1 MLGTAT
7 VTSGPT
13 LRATVK
19 VLREIN
25 EMFFEVEV
33 IEGHGGWDRPGKVLT
48 VRASIMSDF
57 VLLGAARRPKQLT
70 LAPPV
75 AEPAPLTEPVTG
87 EQYMEILLQR
97 QAAWITRNGGNRML
111 RPLLEWFI
119 RDGDEEFVQ
128 LPETAPAAKRERTPR
143 TYRSA
148 ESLRAERDQVQ
159 ARMNAITGSGPDDP
173 ASVNLS
179 PFSRSKAARTA
190 GRRRFA
196 KLDRDLERYTALSQR
211 LAALSSRII
220 NAEAR
225 ERKAAE
231 QG

>member
-7 VTSGPT
+7 VTCGPT

-33 IEGHGGWDRPGKVLT
+33 IEGSEGWNKPGKVLG

-57 VLLGAARRPKQLT
+57 VPVDETPEALT
-70 LAPPV
+70 PAPEV
-75 AEPAPLTEPVTG
+75 DESAPLTEPVTG

-97 QAAWITRNGGNRML
+97 QATWMTRNGGMHKL
-111 RPLLEWFI
+111 PPLLEWFI
-119 RDGDEEFVQ
+119 REGDEDFVQ
-128 LPETAPAAKRERTPR
+128 LPDATPAPKRERTPR

-148 ESLRAERDQVQ
+148 ASLREDRDRVQ
-159 ARMNAITGSGPDDP
+159 AQMDAITGSGPDDP

-179 PFSRSKAARTA
+179 PFSRSKAAASA

-196 KLDRDLERYTALSQR
+196 KLDRDLEKFTALAQR
-211 LAALSSRII
+211 LATLDFRILS
-220 NAEAR
+220 AEAR
-225 ERKAAE
+225 EQKAVG